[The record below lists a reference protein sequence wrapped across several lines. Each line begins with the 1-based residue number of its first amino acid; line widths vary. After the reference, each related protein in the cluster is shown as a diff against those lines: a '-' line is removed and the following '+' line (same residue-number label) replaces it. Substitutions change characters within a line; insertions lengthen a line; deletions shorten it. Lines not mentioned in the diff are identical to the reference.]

1 MNISQKTVKF
11 NATYDYVFKEVFKDS
26 KLCVSLINA
35 ILNTDYK
42 SEDITYISES
52 INGLFID
59 SKTSNFDIAIM
70 VGDHT
75 KLVIEMQKNPPSYDM
90 KQRLLY
96 YVLQLYYSDYKKG
109 QIYDS
114 KDNIV
119 ICLTDYNILERDKWI
134 DIYTFKNSD
143 NDEIVGI
150 KIVILDFKK
159 IKYCDNIEVK
169 GWVDMITRTDFSEFE
184 GVTEQI
190 TAAAEKVVELNEN
203 QKEYLRILSNLEE
216 YDKRQ
221 KMIRES
227 EIEKKGRIEG
237 IIQAKKEF
245 IKNMYLAG
253 ISVKQIADISKV
265 SVEEVYD
272 IIK

>member
-1 MNISQKTVKF
+1 
-11 NATYDYVFKEVFKDS
+11 
-26 KLCVSLINA
+26 
-35 ILNTDYK
+35 
-42 SEDITYISES
+42 
-52 INGLFID
+52 
-59 SKTSNFDIAIM
+59 
-70 VGDHT
+70 
-75 KLVIEMQKNPPSYDM
+75 
-90 KQRLLY
+90 
-96 YVLQLYYSDYKKG
+96 
-109 QIYDS
+109 
-114 KDNIV
+114 
-119 ICLTDYNILERDKWI
+119 
-134 DIYTFKNSD
+134 
-143 NDEIVGI
+143 
-150 KIVILDFKK
+150 
-159 IKYCDNIEVK
+159 
-169 GWVDMITRTDFSEFE
+169 MITRTDFSEFE

-237 IIQAKKEF
+237 RIEGIIQAKKEF

>member
-1 MNISQKTVKF
+1 
-11 NATYDYVFKEVFKDS
+11 
-26 KLCVSLINA
+26 
-35 ILNTDYK
+35 
-42 SEDITYISES
+42 
-52 INGLFID
+52 
-59 SKTSNFDIAIM
+59 
-70 VGDHT
+70 
-75 KLVIEMQKNPPSYDM
+75 
-90 KQRLLY
+90 
-96 YVLQLYYSDYKKG
+96 
-109 QIYDS
+109 
-114 KDNIV
+114 
-119 ICLTDYNILERDKWI
+119 
-134 DIYTFKNSD
+134 
-143 NDEIVGI
+143 
-150 KIVILDFKK
+150 
-159 IKYCDNIEVK
+159 
-169 GWVDMITRTDFSEFE
+169 MITRTDFSEFE

-237 IIQAKKEF
+237 EKKGRIEGRIEGEKKGRIEGIIQAKKEF